1 MAKQFKF
8 EAVFGNQ
15 NFFKN
20 APEHATAVW
29 VDESGYNFYY
39 KQDETG
45 LYSFDGEWNDC
56 LNVYDDIAFSA
67 MRRIIKTP
75 VWTKADQEAGRLPDV
90 GVTVIAIEY
99 EEECKVVVINNDAVC
114 VVFDD
119 GEFIT
124 LHVSGISP
132 IEKPEEHAERE
143 REEWCNSAAKLLKN
157 LEYSSTLTSIYD
169 ALLSGELKMPEVQ

>member
-1 MAKQFKF
+1 MSEQIKY
-8 EAVFGNQ
+8 EAVFGDQ
-15 NFFKN
+15 
-20 APEHATAVW
+20 
-29 VDESGYNFYY
+29 S
-39 KQDETG
+39 
-45 LYSFDGEWNDC
+45 LFDGAADDVILVIKDDGAPLFYRDKEKYPRG
-56 LNVYDDIAFSA
+56 NVRVSSRDFKVS

-99 EEECKVVVINNDAVC
+99 EEECKVAAINNNAVC

-132 IEKPEEHAERE
+132 IEKPEERAKCV

-169 ALLSGELKMPEVQ
+169 AIISGELKMPEVK